1 MFPGRSL
8 NSCQMAF
15 AHMHHQQVQPPL
27 APRTAVSHPPP
38 VRHESTAPGAPS
50 ESSGQ
55 RKRPLYPLTERPQPL
70 APRAIQPRPAPN
82 MVPYSR
88 EESAPNLASPGLD
101 EPPRKRGRPSKA
113 ETERRKAA
121 AEAKGEAYPPPHRR
135 TDSGKPK
142 LPSTPNSPAG
152 TLASVG
158 NSFSPPASVQGRE
171 GSKPENRYEPPVGR
185 ARASTSSGILEQ
197 RSRELPGRDLR
208 PATRELPPL
217 PSPQALQLGH
227 PEGIP
232 RLNVT
237 DSPFERLP
245 QERIPR
251 AFGVSRQILP
261 DPARSRRPDDQPP
274 VSAPAP
280 TLGTPVEK
288 PG

>member
-1 MFPGRSL
+1 MLIWVFPGRSL

-15 AHMHHQQVQPPL
+15 AQMHHQQIQPPL

-38 VRHESTAPGAPS
+38 MCHESTAPGAPS

-55 RKRPLYPLTERPQPL
+55 RKRPLYPLPDRPQPL

-82 MVPYSR
+82 MMPYSR

-121 AEAKGEAYPPPHRR
+121 AEAKGETYPPPHRR

-152 TLASVG
+152 TLASAG
-158 NSFSPPASVQGRE
+158 NLFSPPASLHGPER
-171 GSKPENRYEPPVGR
+171 SKPENRYQPPVGR
-185 ARASTSSGILEQ
+185 ARASTSSGISEQ
-197 RSRELPGRDLR
+197 RSRELPR
-208 PATRELPPL
+208 PLDVRQTL

-227 PEGIP
+227 PEVIP
-232 RLNVT
+232 RLNAT
-237 DSPFERLP
+237 ESPFERLP

-251 AFGVSRQILP
+251 AFDGSRQILP
-261 DPARSRRPDDQPP
+261 DPARSKRPDQPP
-274 VSAPAP
+274 VSAAP
-280 TLGTPVEK
+280 SLGTSVEK

>member
-1 MFPGRSL
+1 
-8 NSCQMAF
+8 MAF
-15 AHMHHQQVQPPL
+15 AQMHHQQIQPPL

-38 VRHESTAPGAPS
+38 MCHESTAPGAPS

-55 RKRPLYPLTERPQPL
+55 RKRPLYPLPDRPQPL

-82 MVPYSR
+82 MMPYSR

-121 AEAKGEAYPPPHRR
+121 AEAKGETYPPPHRR

-152 TLASVG
+152 TLASAG
-158 NSFSPPASVQGRE
+158 NLFSPPASLHGPER
-171 GSKPENRYEPPVGR
+171 SKPENRYQPPVGR
-185 ARASTSSGILEQ
+185 ARASTSSGISEQ
-197 RSRELPGRDLR
+197 RSRELPR
-208 PATRELPPL
+208 PLEVRQTL

-227 PEGIP
+227 PEVIP
-232 RLNVT
+232 RLNAT
-237 DSPFERLP
+237 EPPFERLP

-251 AFGVSRQILP
+251 AFDGSRQIP
-261 DPARSRRPDDQPP
+261 DPARSRRPDQPP